1 MTVVLDLES
10 GAIVYVGQGKGAAA
24 LDPFWKRLRASHAR
38 IEAVATDM
46 SAAYIRAVTDHLP
59 DAQLVFD
66 RFHIMKLFNDK
77 LSVLRR
83 ELYREAAAG
92 HAKNVLKGT
101 RWLLLRNQ
109 ENLDD
114 EKNEWDRLQEA
125 LELNHSLATAYYL
138 KEELRLLWEQ
148 ESAWSAVGFL
158 DAWCA
163 RARASGIRML
173 CTFADTLENHRKGI
187 LAWYSFPISTG
198 PLEGTNNKIKTL
210 TKMAYG
216 FRDEEYFRLKLYA
229 LHLTRYEL
237 VG

>member
-1 MTVVLDLES
+1 MH
-10 GAIVYVGQGKGAAA
+10 AGKGKGGAA
-24 LDPFWKRLRASHAR
+24 LNPFWKRLRASHAR
-38 IEAVATDM
+38 IEAVATDL
-46 SAAYIRAVTDHLP
+46 SAAYIRAVKDHLP

-66 RFHIMKLFNDK
+66 RFHIMKLFNEK
-77 LSVLRR
+77 LSDLRR
-83 ELYREAAAG
+83 ELYREAESG
-92 HAKNVLKGT
+92 PTKNVLKGI

-114 EKNEWDRLQEA
+114 EKDEWARLQEA

-148 ESAWSAVGFL
+148 DNTWPAVRL
-158 DAWCA
+158 LNDWCA
-163 RARASGIRML
+163 RAAASGIRML
-173 CTFADTLENHRKGI
+173 RTFADTLEKHREGI
-187 LAWYSFPISTG
+187 LAWYAHPISTG

-210 TKMAYG
+210 IKSAYG